1 MQINLLI
8 TYPGQ
13 PVKTVVAIAPEIVA
27 FESHFNLSV
36 TALEKETR
44 YTYLCFLAWH
54 VEKRTGATNLDFDSW
69 VNTIEFVTGEEKKSK
84 G

>member
-1 MQINLLI
+1 MQINLFI

-13 PVKTVVAIAPEIVA
+13 QPKQVVAIAPEIVA
-27 FESHFNLSV
+27 FESHFNTSV
-36 TALEKETR
+36 TSLEKEVR

-54 VEKRTGATNLDFDSW
+54 VEKRTKATDLDFDSW
-69 VNTIEFVTGEEKKSK
+69 VNTIELVTGEEKKSK

>member
-8 TYPGQ
+8 TYPGLEPKQ
-13 PVKTVVAIAPEIVA
+13 VVAVAPEIVA

-36 TALEKETR
+36 AALEKEVR
-44 YTYLCFLAWH
+44 YTYMCFLAWH

-69 VNTIEFVTGEEKKSK
+69 VNTIELVTGEEKKSK